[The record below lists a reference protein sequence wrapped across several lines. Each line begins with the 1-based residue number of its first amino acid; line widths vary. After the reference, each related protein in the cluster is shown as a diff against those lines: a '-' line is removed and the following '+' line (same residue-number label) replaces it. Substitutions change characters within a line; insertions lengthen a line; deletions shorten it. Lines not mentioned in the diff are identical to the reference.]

1 MEEITFG
8 DILLHYS
15 QKLKEV
21 FEDVEEIQKLL
32 TNSRGIVEGSWKGN
46 AANACTTKLEDLTVA
61 YTKVNSELSD
71 SITKLTGLIEE
82 YEETENQIN
91 QALINETVN

>member
-21 FEDVEEIQKLL
+21 FEDIEDIKKQLVI
-32 TNSRGIVEGSWKGN
+32 SRAIVEGGWKGQ
-46 AANACTTKLEDLTVA
+46 AANACTTKLEDLTVS
-61 YTKVNSELSD
+61 YTKINSELSD

-82 YEETENQIN
+82 YEETENQIS
-91 QALINETVN
+91 ATIINEIT